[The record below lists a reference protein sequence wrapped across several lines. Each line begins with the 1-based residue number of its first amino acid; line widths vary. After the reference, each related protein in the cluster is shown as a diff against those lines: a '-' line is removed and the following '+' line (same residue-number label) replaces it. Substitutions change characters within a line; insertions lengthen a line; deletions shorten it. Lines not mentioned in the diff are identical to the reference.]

1 MSDLRQ
7 MFGLLVSIVPDFSSE
22 VSRDYSLPSEVKGFS
37 RIVDSI
43 ETGKSGGY
51 SAHAAFLKYP
61 FTFPSV
67 QETHVFLMCRKCTIN
82 ED

>member
-1 MSDLRQ
+1 MSDPRQ
-7 MFGLLVSIVPDFSSE
+7 MFGLPVSIVPDFSSE

-61 FTFPSV
+61 SMFPSV
-67 QETHVFLMCRKCTIN
+67 QETHALLDV
-82 ED
+82 